1 MQRILYQ
8 HIFIL
13 TIYREA
19 ENILTSAEDVAIAV
33 LNRKRYYWQDTLI
46 LGGVIWLLKITI
58 SYFISPEKAG
68 WILSAT
74 LQTW

>member
-58 SYFISPEKAG
+58 SYFISPEKAR

>member
-1 MQRILYQ
+1 ME
-8 HIFIL
+8 

-33 LNRKRYYWQDTLI
+33 LNRKSYYWQDTLI
-46 LGGVIWLLKITI
+46 LGGVIWLLEITI
-58 SYFISPEKAG
+58 SYFICPEKAR

-74 LQTW
+74 LQTL